1 MPPEITALLGGST
14 ILIVILVCGSI
25 LVTTVFTI
33 GITWLAIRIIRKA
46 MGPNRSILQN
56 GIAAKAQI
64 LSVQQ
69 TGVMVNYQPQIA
81 FQLEVHPPGGA
92 PYQAQAKAVIPMVN
106 IPQFQPGTEVPVKI
120 HPTDP
125 TQVVLDVYQT

>member
-1 MPPEITALLGGST
+1 MPPELTALLGGST

-25 LVTTVFTI
+25 LVTTVITI
-33 GITWLAIRIIRKA
+33 GITWLAIRLVRKA

-81 FQLEVHPPGGA
+81 FQLEVHPPGGV

>member
-1 MPPEITALLGGST
+1 MPPGLTELLAGST
-14 ILIVILVCGSI
+14 VLVVVLVCVGTVVS
-25 LVTTVFTI
+25 LAVTV
-33 GITWLAIRIIRKA
+33 GITLLAIHLIRKA

-56 GIAAKAQI
+56 GIPAKAQI

-81 FQLEVHPPGGA
+81 FQLEVHPPSGA

-106 IPQFQPGTEVPVKI
+106 IPQFQPGIEVPVKI

-125 TQVVLDVYQT
+125 TQVVLDVYQ

>member
-1 MPPEITALLGGST
+1 MPPELTAILGGST
-14 ILIVILVCGSI
+14 ILIVILVCGSL
-25 LVTTVFTI
+25 LVTTGITI
-33 GITWLAIRIIRKA
+33 GITWLAIRLVRKA
-46 MGPNRSILQN
+46 MGPDRSILQN

-81 FQLEVHPPGGA
+81 FLLEVYPPGDA
-92 PYQAQAKAVIPMVN
+92 PYQVQTKAVIPMVN

-125 TQVVLDVYQT
+125 TKVVLDVYQA

>member
-1 MPPEITALLGGST
+1 MPFRLGWPEL
-14 ILIVILVCGSI
+14 LIVVLICAGIV
-25 LVTTVFTI
+25 VTTAITV
-33 GITWLAIRIIRKA
+33 GITWLAIYLIRKT

-56 GIAAKAQI
+56 GIPAKARI

-81 FQLEVHPPGGA
+81 FQLEVHPPGGV

-106 IPQFQPGTEVPVKI
+106 IPQLQPGTEVPVKI
-120 HPTDP
+120 HPADP
-125 TQVVLDVYQT
+125 TQVVLDVYR